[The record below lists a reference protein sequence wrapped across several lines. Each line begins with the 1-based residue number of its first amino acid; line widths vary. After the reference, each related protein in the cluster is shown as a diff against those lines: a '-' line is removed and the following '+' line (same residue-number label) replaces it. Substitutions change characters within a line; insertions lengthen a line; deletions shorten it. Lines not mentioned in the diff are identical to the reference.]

1 MNLGPDFGVWNLTFL
16 PKINIVAGSEKGHSL
31 AAAERVHF
39 SVTSSWELHAL
50 EGSLIN
56 MILLA
61 VLFLCFI
68 SSYSASVK
76 GKFVL
81 PSAKL

>member
-31 AAAERVHF
+31 AATERVHF

-81 PSAKL
+81 PSDKL